1 VLEVTIMS
9 DATVRA
15 AGTRWARCV
24 RWLGLDRNPLRRP
37 ADRIEA
43 AVRLTTAMLILVAVP
58 IAALAAGQRADH
70 MFLRDTQARQA
81 ADHQVSAVLTE
92 DVPAS
97 STATDPYVTVQ
108 TTWAPARWT
117 APDGSA
123 HSGQVLVPAGASKGT
138 KTPIWINASGVI
150 TDPPAGHLDV
160 VAEVSVTVMVTSLGL
175 IIVLLSGLG
184 LTRRALDRRRLSAWE
199 AEWRAVGPLWT
210 GRRT

>member
-1 VLEVTIMS
+1 LLEVTIMS

-43 AVRLTTAMLILVAVP
+43 AVRLATAMLILVAVP

>member
-1 VLEVTIMS
+1 MS
-9 DATVRA
+9 DATIRA

-43 AVRLTTAMLILVAVP
+43 AVRLATAMLILVAVP
-58 IAALAAGQRADH
+58 IAALAAGRAADH
-70 MFLRDTQARQA
+70 MFLRDAQARQA

-117 APDGSA
+117 APGGSA
-123 HSGQVLVPAGASKGT
+123 HSGQVLVLAGASRGT
-138 KTPIWINASGVI
+138 KTPIWINASGAI
-150 TDPPAGHLDV
+150 TGPPAGHLDV
-160 VAEVSVTVMVTSLGL
+160 VAEVSITVVLTSLAL

>member
-1 VLEVTIMS
+1 
-9 DATVRA
+9 
-15 AGTRWARCV
+15 
-24 RWLGLDRNPLRRP
+24 
-37 ADRIEA
+37 
-43 AVRLTTAMLILVAVP
+43 
-58 IAALAAGQRADH
+58 
-70 MFLRDTQARQA
+70 MFLRDAQARQA

-123 HSGQVLVPAGASKGT
+123 HSGRVLVPAGVSRGT
-138 KTPIWINASGVI
+138 KTPIWINASGAI
-150 TDPPAGHLDV
+150 TNPPAGHSDV
-160 VAEVSVTVMVTSLGL
+160 VAEVSVTVMVTCLGL

>member
-1 VLEVTIMS
+1 MS
-9 DATVRA
+9 DATIRA
-15 AGTRWARCV
+15 AGSRWARCV

-43 AVRLTTAMLILVAVP
+43 AVRLARGMLILVAVP

-70 MFLRDTQARQA
+70 MFLRDAQARQA
-81 ADHQVSAVLTE
+81 ADHQVNAVLMQ

-108 TTWAPARWT
+108 TTWATARWT

-138 KTPIWINASGVI
+138 KTPIWINASGAI

-160 VAEVSVTVMVTSLGL
+160 VAEVCVAVMVISLGL
-175 IIVLLSGLG
+175 IIVLLGGLG
-184 LTRRALDRRRLSAWE
+184 LTRRVLDRRRLSAWE
-199 AEWRAVGPLWT
+199 AEWRAAGPLWT

>member
-1 VLEVTIMS
+1 MS
-9 DATVRA
+9 DATIRA
-15 AGTRWARCV
+15 AGTRWVRCV

-43 AVRLTTAMLILVAVP
+43 AVRLATAMLILVAVP

-70 MFLRDTQARQA
+70 MFLRDAQAREA
-81 ADHQVSAVLTE
+81 ADHQVSAVLTQ

-97 STATDPYVTVQ
+97 STATDPYVIVQ

-123 HSGQVLVPAGASKGT
+123 RSGQVLVSTGVSKGT
-138 KTPIWINASGVI
+138 KTPIWINASGAI

-160 VAEVSVTVMVTSLGL
+160 VAEVSIAVMIISLGL
-175 IIVLLSGLG
+175 LIVLLSGLG
-184 LTRRALDRRRLSAWE
+184 LTRRALDHRRLSAWE
-199 AEWRAVGPLWT
+199 AEWRATGPLWT